1 LSVKRNYF
9 AGKDAAERYARG
21 RPYFHPLVVRKIARF
36 LDLDEPVHAALDV
49 ACGTGHSSV
58 ALTEIASRVVGADSS
73 AEMLDQARRNDRVE
87 YVEAT
92 AEDLTFDPE
101 SFDLVTVSSAFHW
114 FDRDRFLSEARRV
127 LRASC
132 WLVVYENYFIG
143 RMKDNAGFE
152 PWFRGHYLIRYPTP
166 PRNRTPF
173 TDEEA
178 WSYGFR
184 FAEREEYTNSILFSV
199 EELAGYL
206 ETQSN
211 VIATVE
217 GGQESLEEV
226 HEWLVG
232 SLTSLFRGPK
242 ATLEFGGYIWFL
254 EAVST
259 RMDES

>member
-1 LSVKRNYF
+1 
-9 AGKDAAERYARG
+9 
-21 RPYFHPLVVRKIARF
+21 VRRIAQS

-58 ALTEIASRVVGADSS
+58 ALTEIASRVIGADPST
-73 AEMLDQARRNDRVE
+73 EMLDQAPCNDRVE
-87 YVEAT
+87 YVEAA
-92 AEDLTFDPE
+92 AEDLPFDVE

-114 FDRDRFLSEARRV
+114 FERDRFLSEARRV
-127 LRASC
+127 LRASG

-143 RMKDNAGFE
+143 RMKENAAFE
-152 PWFRGHYLIRYPTP
+152 SWFRNHYLIRYPTP
-166 PRNRTPF
+166 PRDRTPF

-178 WSYGFR
+178 WSFGFR

>member
-1 LSVKRNYF
+1 M
-9 AGKDAAERYARG
+9 
-21 RPYFHPLVVRKIARF
+21 
-36 LDLDEPVHAALDV
+36 ALDV

-58 ALTEIASRVVGADSS
+58 ALTEIASRVVGADPS
-73 AEMLDQARRNDRVE
+73 AEMLDQAPRNDRVE
-87 YVEAT
+87 YVEAA
-92 AEDLTFDPE
+92 AEDLPFDAE

-114 FDRDRFLSEARRV
+114 FDRASFLSEAGRV
-127 LRASC
+127 LRASG

-143 RMKDNAGFE
+143 RMKDDAGFE
-152 PWFRGHYLIRYPTP
+152 PWFRDHYLIRYPTP